1 MADRYPLIVNSSTS
15 KIQELPAGGNLDLHN
30 NGIVNA
36 GVITATGFD
45 GPIVAPLV
53 PSTITDNLI
62 LNLDAGNS
70 NSYSG
75 SGTTWTDLSGNGNN
89 GTLVNNPTF
98 SSDNGGV
105 FVFDGSNESISSN
118 YDLSWNNT
126 NSVTISLFVKPE
138 AISGADSNGPFLG
151 KTSYEWQFQQIG
163 GTLRFSY
170 WNTSGG
176 HTNGP
181 QIVFNNFFTDL
192 SPVHITMV
200 WNHLENSGNGT
211 LTFYRNG
218 TLYDTDASHGN
229 PINWTD
235 ASINMNRN
243 QGIKI
248 GGNIYS
254 WASQPSYWHG
264 SIGNVVIYDKALTA
278 TEVKQ
283 NFDASKERFGY
294 GEKRNIV
301 AGINTTAS
309 MRVGGDTS
317 SSEDLVVTGNARVT
331 GILTVGTSSLTITD
345 RDINAAGVATCGN
358 FKTGSSNVHSVGIEA
373 AAINSLGADTPIGA
387 GATIYNSGAA
397 VFTGT
402 VTAGGLEVD
411 GNITVGGELTYNDV
425 KSVDSIGIITARSNI
440 VAQGNIIGDGATNIS
455 GMNNFTA
462 TTYYGSG
469 ANLTGIDATQIFT
482 NNTSVQT
489 VDTGSNGHVKFTT
502 DGGERVRVSK
512 DGAIGLGGA
521 NYGSSGQVIHSQGSG
536 SAAVWSTFQGVPS
549 GVIMMWSGAEGAIP
563 SGWYLC
569 NGQNSTPD
577 LRNKF
582 IVGAGSGSSYSVGNT
597 GGANSVTLSTSQ
609 IPAHSH
615 TTSNHSHNASV
626 SDPGHGHSM
635 SISDPGHSHNTSVTG
650 AKLFPGYGG
659 AHVPYGGGGGYPG
672 THFNMSNANTGVN
685 MSASNANTGLSVSL
699 GNANPSTNNTGGGG
713 SHENRPPYYALCYI
727 MKS

>member
-36 GVITATGFD
+36 GVITATGFN

-53 PSTITDNLI
+53 PSILTDNLT

-70 NSYSG
+70 NSYPG

-89 GTLVNNPTF
+89 GTLVNGPTF
-98 SSDNGGV
+98 SSDDGGSI
-105 FVFDGSNESISSN
+105 VFDGTNDYISETSG
-118 YDLSWNNT
+118 LSDSFLQGNWTISFWINFEHISTSGANSQDNPILHHGTPANRRGLHFVNRNSKILFGLYADDIISTQNITANKWYNFAFTLNNT
-126 NSVTISLFVKPE
+126 SRVRQIYINGLID
-138 AISGADSNGPFLG
+138 ASGTANGSYGGSGSNVR
-151 KTSYEWQFQQIG
+151 IG
-163 GTLRFSY
+163 GPVLGF
-170 WNTSGG
+170 GG
-176 HTNGP
+176 Y
-181 QIVFNNFFTDL
+181 F
-192 SPVHITMV
+192 
-200 WNHLENSGNGT
+200 
-211 LTFYRNG
+211 
-218 TLYDTDASHGN
+218 
-229 PINWTD
+229 
-235 ASINMNRN
+235 
-243 QGIKI
+243 K
-248 GGNIYS
+248 GNI
-254 WASQPSYWHG
+254 
-264 SIGNVVIYDKALTA
+264 SIVTAYNRVLTA
-278 TEVKQ
+278 SEIKQ
-283 NFDASKERFGY
+283 NFDAFKERYGY

-635 SISDPGHSHNTSVTG
+635 SISDPGHQHNTSVTG

>member
-1 MADRYPLIVNSSTS
+1 MADRYPLVVNSSTS

-36 GVITATGFD
+36 GNITATGFD
-45 GPIVAPLV
+45 GPI
-53 PSTITDNLI
+53 I
-62 LNLDAGNS
+62 AGA
-70 NSYSG
+70 G
-75 SGTTWTDLSGNGNN
+75 
-89 GTLVNNPTF
+89 
-98 SSDNGGV
+98 
-105 FVFDGSNESISSN
+105 SSN
-118 YDLSWNNT
+118 
-126 NSVTISLFVKPE
+126 
-138 AISGADSNGPFLG
+138 
-151 KTSYEWQFQQIG
+151 
-163 GTLRFSY
+163 
-170 WNTSGG
+170 
-176 HTNGP
+176 
-181 QIVFNNFFTDL
+181 IV
-192 SPVHITMV
+192 
-200 WNHLENSGNGT
+200 G
-211 LTFYRNG
+211 
-218 TLYDTDASHGN
+218 
-229 PINWTD
+229 
-235 ASINMNRN
+235 
-243 QGIKI
+243 
-248 GGNIYS
+248 
-254 WASQPSYWHG
+254 
-264 SIGNVVIYDKALTA
+264 
-278 TEVKQ
+278 
-283 NFDASKERFGY
+283 
-294 GEKRNIV
+294 
-301 AGINTTAS
+301 GINTTAS

-317 SSEDLVVTGNARVT
+317 SSEDLVVTGDARVT
-331 GILTVGTSSLTITD
+331 SILTVGTSSLKITD
-345 RDINAAGVATCGN
+345 RDINTAGVVTCGN
-358 FKTGSSNVHSVGIEA
+358 FKTGSTNVHNVGIEA

-402 VTAGGLEVD
+402 VTAEGLEVD

-635 SISDPGHSHNTSVTG
+635 SISDPGHQHNTSVTG